1 MDWYNCSD
9 CDFMDLKDVN
19 KYGECYCSKMRH
31 YYKKSDPACH
41 HFQKNGKY
49 IGSDSHCYITTCV
62 CSILKEEDTSDTM
75 QTIRFL
81 RDTYMKKEV
90 DCYSILREYE
100 VVGPIIAKRVLA
112 DPNKETVAKI
122 VKRDYLDKCVE
133 EIKEK
138 KYDEAIDRYIDLT
151 NSLINHYGIEEIY
164 TEEDV
169 DKEIDT
175 FMQRK
180 RTNN

>member
-1 MDWYNCSD
+1 MSWYNCSD
-9 CDFMDLKDVN
+9 CDFMDLKDTN
-19 KYGECYCSKMRH
+19 RYGECYCSKRRH
-31 YYKKSDPACH
+31 YYKKSDTACNY
-41 HFQKNGKY
+41 FQRKGKY
-49 IGSDSHCYITTCV
+49 IGSASHCFITTCV

-90 DCYSILREYE
+90 DCYSMLREYE

-112 DPNKETVAKI
+112 DPNKEKVI
-122 VKRDYLDKCVE
+122 CVT
-133 EIKEK
+133 EIKEN
-138 KYDEAIDRYIDLT
+138 KYEEAIDRYIDLT